1 MVLDDAKEVL
11 EIEAQGILSLVP
23 KLGPDFEKAVETI
36 YQLQGRVILTGIGKA
51 GIVAR
56 KITATLNSTGTLSL
70 FLHPTDAMH
79 GDLGMVTSR
88 DIVLA
93 ISNSGET
100 SELNIILPSIK
111 QIGAKL
117 IAFVGNPESTLAQQ
131 SDLVI
136 DVGVEKE
143 ACPLGLAPT
152 ASTTAALAMG
162 DALAVA
168 LINRRQFNH
177 QDFKRFHPG
186 GSLGERLSV
195 KVSEV
200 MLTGDQI
207 PMISPDQTLFEA
219 IQEMDAKDLGTTL
232 VVEEKKLQ
240 LVGILTDGDLRRL
253 IKGKISLERTLAG
266 QVMTPDP
273 KAISPDLRASEAMEM
288 MEQYLITILP
298 IVDSQKR
305 VLGILHLHDLLGKG
319 EFKFTIRE

>member
-1 MVLDDAKEVL
+1 MILDDAKEVL
-11 EIEAQGILSLVP
+11 EVEAQGILNLIP
-23 KLGPDFEKAVETI
+23 KLGPEFEKAVETI
-36 YQLQGRVILTGIGKA
+36 YQNKGRVILTGIGKA

-56 KITATLNSTGTLSL
+56 KIVATLNSTGTPAL
-70 FLHPTDAMH
+70 FLHPVEAMH
-79 GDLGMVTSR
+79 GDLGMVTSK

-100 SELNIILPSIK
+100 GELTLLLPSLK
-111 QIGAKL
+111 QIGTKL
-117 IAFVGNPESTLAQQ
+117 ISFVGNPESSLAKQ

-152 ASTTAALAMG
+152 TSTTAALAMG

-168 LINRRQFNH
+168 LIKRRQFNH
-177 QDFKRFHPG
+177 QDFRRFHPG
-186 GSLGERLSV
+186 GTLGERLSV

-200 MLTGDQI
+200 MLTGAQI
-207 PMISPDQTLFEA
+207 PVVSPKQTLFEA
-219 IQEMDAKDLGTTL
+219 IQEMDAKDLGATL
-232 VVEEKKLQ
+232 VVEGHDRK

-253 IKGKISLERTLAG
+253 FKRRSSLEQTLTE

-273 KAISPDLRASEAMEM
+273 KSILPEVRASEALEM

-298 IVDSQKR
+298 IVDSHKR

-319 EFKFTIRE
+319 EFKFNIRE

>member
-1 MVLDDAKEVL
+1 MILDDAREVL
-11 EIEAQGILSLVP
+11 ELEAQGILNLIP
-23 KLGPDFEKAVETI
+23 KLGPEFAKVIETI
-36 YQLQGRVILTGIGKA
+36 YQLKGRVILTGIGKS

-56 KITATLNSTGTLSL
+56 KIVATLNGTGTPSL
-70 FLHPTDAMH
+70 FLHPVEAMH
-79 GDLGMVTSR
+79 GDLGMVTSK

-93 ISNSGET
+93 ISNRGET
-100 SELNIILPSIK
+100 KDLNIMLPSIK

-117 IAFVGNPESTLAQQ
+117 ISFVGNTESALAKQ

-152 ASTTAALAMG
+152 TSTTAALAMG

-168 LINRRQFNH
+168 LMKRRQFNQ
-177 QDFKRFHPG
+177 QDFRRFHPG
-186 GSLGERLSV
+186 GSLGDHLSV

-200 MLTGDQI
+200 MLTGPQV
-207 PMISPDQTLFEA
+207 PKVFPYQSLLEA
-219 IQEMDAKDLGTTL
+219 IAEMDAKDLGVTL
-232 VVEEKKLQ
+232 VVEGNNHK

-253 IKGKISLERTLAG
+253 VKRKTPLENTTTG

-273 KAISPDLRASEAMEM
+273 KSIPPEVRASEALEM

-298 IVDSQKR
+298 IVDNEKR
-305 VLGILHLHDLLGKG
+305 VVGIIHIHDLLGKV
-319 EFKFTIRE
+319 EYKINARE

>member
-1 MVLDDAKEVL
+1 MVLDDAREVL
-11 EIEAQGILSLVP
+11 EAEAQGILKLIP
-23 KLGPDFEKAVETI
+23 KLGPEFEKAVEAI
-36 YQLQGRVILTGIGKA
+36 YLLKGRVILTGIGKA

-56 KITATLNSTGTLSL
+56 KIVATLNSTGTPAL
-70 FLHPTDAMH
+70 FLHSGEAMH
-79 GDLGMVTSR
+79 GDLGMVTSM

-93 ISNSGET
+93 VSNSGET
-100 SELNIILPSIK
+100 AELNSILPSIK
-111 QIGAKL
+111 KIGAKL
-117 IAFVGNPESTLAQQ
+117 ISFVGNPESTLARQ

-152 ASTTAALAMG
+152 TSTTAALAMG

-168 LINRRQFNH
+168 LIKRRQFNH

-186 GSLGERLSV
+186 GSLGERLSA

-200 MLTGDQI
+200 MLTGKKI
-207 PMISPDQTLFEA
+207 PKVFPTQSLSEA
-219 IQEMDAKDLGTTL
+219 IQEIDAKDLGAAL
-232 VVEEKKLQ
+232 VVEENQLK

-253 IKGKISLERTLAG
+253 LKRKMPFEKTLTG

-273 KAISPDLRASEAMEM
+273 KSVAPEVLASEALQL

-298 IVDSQKR
+298 IVDDEKR
-305 VLGILHLHDLLGKG
+305 VLGIVHLHDLLGKV
-319 EFKFTIRE
+319 EYKVKVRE

>member
-1 MVLDDAKEVL
+1 MVLDDAREVL
-11 EIEAQGILSLVP
+11 KIEAQGILGLIP
-23 KLGPDFEKAVETI
+23 KLTLEFEKAVEAI

-56 KITATLNSTGTLSL
+56 KITATLNSTGTPAL
-70 FLHPTDAMH
+70 FLHAGEAMH
-79 GDLGMVTSR
+79 GDLGMITSQ

-93 ISNSGET
+93 VSNSGET
-100 SELNIILPSIK
+100 DVNVILPSIK

-117 IAFVGNPESTLAQQ
+117 IAFVGNPESTLARQ

-152 ASTTAALAMG
+152 TSTTAALAMG

-168 LINRRQFNH
+168 LMKRRQFNH
-177 QDFKRFHPG
+177 KDFKRFHPG
-186 GSLGERLSV
+186 GNLGERLSV

-200 MLTGDQI
+200 MLTGEKI
-207 PMISPDQTLFEA
+207 PKVFPLQSLSEA
-219 IQEMDAKDLGTTL
+219 IQEMDAKDLGTAL
-232 VVEEKKLQ
+232 VVEENQLK

-253 IKGKISLERTLAG
+253 LKRKTPFEKTLTG

-273 KAISPDLRASEAMEM
+273 KSVSPEVLASEALQL

-298 IVDSQKR
+298 IVDKEKR
-305 VLGILHLHDLLGKG
+305 VLGIVHLHDLLGKV
-319 EFKFTIRE
+319 EYKVKVRE

>member
-1 MVLDDAKEVL
+1 MVLDDAREVL
-11 EIEAQGILSLVP
+11 KIEAQGILSLIP
-23 KLGPDFEKAVETI
+23 KLTLEFEKAVEAI

-56 KITATLNSTGTLSL
+56 KITATLNSTGTPAL
-70 FLHPTDAMH
+70 FLHAGEAMH
-79 GDLGMVTSR
+79 GDLGMITSQ

-93 ISNSGET
+93 VSNSGET
-100 SELNIILPSIK
+100 DVNVILPSIK

-117 IAFVGNPESTLAQQ
+117 IAFVGNPESTLARQ

-152 ASTTAALAMG
+152 TSTTAALAMG

-168 LINRRQFNH
+168 LMKRRQFNH
-177 QDFKRFHPG
+177 KDFKRFHPG
-186 GSLGERLSV
+186 GNLGERLSV

-200 MLTGDQI
+200 MLTGEKI
-207 PMISPDQTLFEA
+207 PKVFPLQSLSEA
-219 IQEMDAKDLGTTL
+219 IQEMDAKDLGTAL
-232 VVEEKKLQ
+232 VVEENQLK

-253 IKGKISLERTLAG
+253 LKRKTPFEKTLTG

-273 KAISPDLRASEAMEM
+273 KSVSPEVLASEALQL

-298 IVDSQKR
+298 IVDKEKR
-305 VLGILHLHDLLGKG
+305 VLGIVHLHDLLGKV
-319 EFKFTIRE
+319 EYKVKVRE